1 MEIYQFLLRDG
12 LLQEGDR
19 KKLLD
24 YCERRLSKLE
34 QYDRENATALQ
45 ETVLAY
51 YKNGFSVVNTAKAMG
66 LHRNSLRYRIHKVR
80 ELLGLEPDDYMGYLE
95 LVNCLLVKKEMNRT
109 F

>member
-12 LLQEGDR
+12 LLQDSDR

-24 YCERRLSKLE
+24 YCENKLYKLE

-51 YKNGFSVVNTAKAMG
+51 YKNGFSVVHTAKALG
-66 LHRNSLRYRIHKVR
+66 LHRNSLRYRLQKIW
-80 ELLGLEPDDYMGYLE
+80 ELLQLDPDDYMGYLE
-95 LVNCLLVKKEMNRT
+95 LLNCLLVKRMIQS
-109 F
+109 

>member
-12 LLQEGDR
+12 LLQDSDR

-24 YCERRLSKLE
+24 YCENKLYKLE

-51 YKNGFSVVNTAKAMG
+51 YKNGFSVVHTAKVLG
-66 LHRNSLRYRIHKVR
+66 LHRNSLRYRLQKIW
-80 ELLGLEPDDYMGYLE
+80 ELLQLDPDDYMGYLE
-95 LVNCLLVKKEMNRT
+95 LVNCLLVKRMMQS
-109 F
+109 